1 MTTVRYG
8 RDEVANVIWI
18 SGHQDGGKKGENIY
32 CAAVS
37 AMASTLVNGLR
48 GEDLFV
54 APNIRTDDGD
64 MKITCIRTPRTDAM
78 LDMTL
83 RGFEAMAAKWPD
95 RIKIER

>member
-1 MTTVRYG
+1 MTTVRFSQLG
-8 RDEVANVIWI
+8 NMNSVWI
-18 SGHQDGGKKGENIY
+18 NGHQDGAKKGENIY

-37 AMASTLVNGLR
+37 AIASTLVNGLR

-54 APNIRTDDGD
+54 APAIRTEDGK
-64 MKITCIRTPRTDAM
+64 MIIAAMSTPRTDAM
-78 LDMTL
+78 FDMTQ

>member
-1 MTTVRYG
+1 MTTVRFDRLDTING
-8 RDEVANVIWI
+8 VWI

-54 APNIRTDDGD
+54 KADIRTDDGD
-64 MKITCIRTPRTDAM
+64 MKIAAMRTPRTDAM
-78 LDMTL
+78 FDMTR